1 MRFFRRHTPRQS
13 EATTARIRAERDLEQ
28 IKAQTHVYRELGQRM
43 RQIRERNHLAELF
56 EHAMKGKP

>member
-1 MRFFRRHTPRQS
+1 MFGRRRERPT
-13 EATTARIRAERDLEQ
+13 EATRAREQAERDLER
-28 IKAQTHVYRELGQRM
+28 IKAQTHTYRELGQRM